1 MQSMT
6 QSRSKK
12 RFSPGV
18 WLLSIAFVLLV
29 AEFLVLLQVRSY
41 LPCGIG
47 PTIQEESATFM
58 VYEFRNTQTHPQ
70 FIRDG
75 VRILEFIGP
84 ELNFGP
90 DFVVRD
96 HRSPTSRLRD
106 WTRTRA
112 RGIGLEVTTRD
123 PVAIYESF
131 RDGADAH
138 CDPLA
143 FLYMS
148 ALTGFDY
155 YSREVDL
162 FAEPGNCHA
171 AHTTVEVWI
180 ENRWVLQDPTFN
192 AYPADENGSPL
203 ASWEAQETY
212 INGEEVSWIQDYSE
226 TDPKVEDYYIP
237 PDELYRFVFYR
248 LVRYPH
254 SMPRHRQI
262 FQRFLARLFGK
273 TECVLVTQEDFPLS
287 ETVTNGTIDRYLL
300 LSALFF
306 LLLGGVT
313 VTRERRQNR
322 LAEEDKNADE
332 MVESG

>member
-1 MQSMT
+1 MT
-6 QSRSKK
+6 QSRSKI
-12 RFSPGV
+12 RFSPGFL
-18 WLLSIAFVLLV
+18 LLSVAFILLV

-47 PTIQEESATFM
+47 PTIQAESATSM
-58 VYEFRNTQTHPQ
+58 IYEFRNTQTHPQ

-75 VRILEFIGP
+75 LRIQEFTGP
-84 ELNFGP
+84 VQNISP
-90 DFVVRD
+90 DHIVRD
-96 HRSPTSRLRD
+96 HREPTSRLRD

-112 RGIGLEVTTRD
+112 RGIGLEVATRD

-131 RDGADAH
+131 QSGADAH

-162 FAEPGNCHA
+162 FAEPGNFHA
-171 AHTTVEVWI
+171 AHTSVEVWI

-192 AYPADENGSPL
+192 AYPADGNGSPL
-203 ASWEAQETY
+203 AAWEVQEAY

-226 TDPKVEDYYIP
+226 TDPKVEEYNIP
-237 PDELYRFVFYR
+237 QNELYRFVFYR
-248 LVRYPH
+248 LERYPH
-254 SMPRHRQI
+254 SMSRPVQI
-262 FQRFLARLFGK
+262 FLRLRARLSGN
-273 TECVLVTQEDFPLS
+273 TECVLITQEDFPLS

-300 LSALFF
+300 LSALIF
-306 LLLGGVT
+306 LILGVFSI
-313 VTRERRQNR
+313 TREMRRNR
-322 LAEEDKNADE
+322 LTEEDKTADE